1 MIRWLWGKV
10 ADWVLPQGL
19 FVVGPTDEWE
29 DTESQ
34 AARRAA
40 SLP

>member
-10 ADWVLPQGL
+10 ADWVLPQGA
-19 FVVGPTDEWE
+19 FIVGHNDEWE

-34 AARRAA
+34 AAR
-40 SLP
+40 